1 MRALFSVENMLT
13 LNLTIYK
20 KQNQLVVL
28 TFQIVEVFPNEKSK
42 TWFFLKIYLK
52 QKQLIVL
59 TFQIV
64 EVLQQR
70 IENMILFYFT
80 LNACVSFVSHERI
93 PGNL

>member
-1 MRALFSVENMLT
+1 MRDLFSVENMLT
-13 LNLTIYK
+13 LILTIYK

-42 TWFFLKIYLK
+42 TWFFFKIYLK

-64 EVLQQR
+64 EVLPNK
-70 IENMILFYFT
+70 ESKTWFFFT
-80 LNACVSFVSHERI
+80 L
-93 PGNL
+93 L